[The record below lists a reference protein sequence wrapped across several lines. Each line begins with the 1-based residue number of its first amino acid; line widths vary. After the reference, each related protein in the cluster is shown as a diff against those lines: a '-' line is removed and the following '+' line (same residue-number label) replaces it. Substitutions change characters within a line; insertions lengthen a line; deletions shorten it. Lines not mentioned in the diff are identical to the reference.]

1 MTAVVLGVDI
11 GTTST
16 KVVAFAPDGGER
28 AAAEAGY
35 ELLEPEPGA
44 AVQDPEAVLA
54 AVTSAVRDAAAAAR
68 ADGCEV
74 AGLAFS
80 SAMHGLLG
88 VDEAGA
94 PLTPLITWA
103 DVRAAD
109 EAERLRRE
117 HFELHG
123 ATGTPLHP
131 MSPLVKLCWLA
142 GHEPSVFARAAR
154 WAGLKELL
162 LARWAG
168 DWVIDHSCASG
179 TGMLDLRTLAWHPGA
194 LEVAGVRPEQLSR
207 PVPVSELLSLG
218 EAAAGELGLPEGLPL
233 VIGGGDGPL
242 ANLGL
247 GAVRPGVAACSI
259 GTSGALRVVV
269 EAPVTDPRGRVFC
282 YALTPGRWVVGGA
295 INNGGV
301 VLEWAGDAL
310 APDLGEHAEQE
321 LLALAEQAPPG
332 SDALLML
339 PYLLSERA
347 PHWSALPRGAY
358 VGLTRAHRRE
368 HLVRAALEGV
378 CQQLAVVLTSV
389 RDAGH
394 EVTELRATGG
404 FARSGFWRQLLA
416 DVLGMEIGFP
426 AGRESS
432 AFGAALVGMEALGI
446 GGSIERAAELVTIS
460 ERLEPDPSAA
470 ATYARQRETFAALY
484 DALVPAFTA
493 LRSQA

>member
-1 MTAVVLGVDI
+1 
-11 GTTST
+11 
-16 KVVAFAPDGGER
+16 
-28 AAAEAGY
+28 
-35 ELLEPEPGA
+35 
-44 AVQDPEAVLA
+44 
-54 AVTSAVRDAAAAAR
+54 
-68 ADGCEV
+68 
-74 AGLAFS
+74 
-80 SAMHGLLG
+80 
-88 VDEAGA
+88 
-94 PLTPLITWA
+94 
-103 DVRAAD
+103 
-109 EAERLRRE
+109 
-117 HFELHG
+117 
-123 ATGTPLHP
+123 
-131 MSPLVKLCWLA
+131 
-142 GHEPSVFARAAR
+142 
-154 WAGLKELL
+154 
-162 LARWAG
+162 
-168 DWVIDHSCASG
+168 
-179 TGMLDLRTLAWHPGA
+179 
-194 LEVAGVRPEQLSR
+194 
-207 PVPVSELLSLG
+207 
-218 EAAAGELGLPEGLPL
+218 
-233 VIGGGDGPL
+233 
-242 ANLGL
+242 
-247 GAVRPGVAACSI
+247 
-259 GTSGALRVVV
+259 
-269 EAPVTDPRGRVFC
+269 
-282 YALTPGRWVVGGA
+282 
-295 INNGGV
+295 
-301 VLEWAGDAL
+301 
-310 APDLGEHAEQE
+310 
-321 LLALAEQAPPG
+321 
-332 SDALLML
+332 ML